1 MKVSTLIKKLQKMPQ
16 DAEIIVENNS
26 MFNDGIYKADEI
38 EQYDENL
45 VIIGTSNTY
54 RLGDDNKWHK

>member
-1 MKVSTLIKKLQKMPQ
+1 MKVSELIKKLQKMHQ
-16 DAEIIVENNS
+16 DAEVAVDNDR
-26 MFNDGIYKADEI
+26 MFIDGIYKADEI

-54 RLGDDNKWHK
+54 RLGDDNKWRK